1 LAQAR
6 PFATAACVCSPD
18 ATQHLVMTDAYRN
31 ASRNAVLV
39 KDDVGK
45 AKPTI
50 YDLPPQEHAF
60 GRSEIPDMEGAREV
74 TMNWAAHVPRP
85 KPGLKGQ
92 DFKLI
97 NKMASRSKIGN
108 AKQLAE
114 FRRSNDFPL
123 AQPGPAAGP
132 APKVIPSDVI
142 PAFAYGRKSRP
153 STPISH
159 VVQGRYA
166 AEFEEAQD
174 MGYARTMEERG
185 APGRPPKVRLNKTA
199 SAQIQLV
206 RDQKAAQDALVN
218 KPPPWTMKKFRNVK
232 GKMSPAE
239 MGRASSEPNL
249 RRPGGQSGPS
259 RRLDDGASTPFSV
272 FGEM

>member
-1 LAQAR
+1 
-6 PFATAACVCSPD
+6 
-18 ATQHLVMTDAYRN
+18 MTDAYRN
-31 ASRNAVLV
+31 SSRNAVLV
-39 KDDVGK
+39 KDDIGK

-50 YDLPPQEHAF
+50 YDLPPDHHAY
-60 GRSEIPDMEGAREV
+60 GLSEIPDMEGAREV

-92 DFKLI
+92 DFRLI
-97 NKMASRSKIGN
+97 NKMATRSKVGN

-114 FRRSNDFPL
+114 FRRSYDFPL

-159 VVQGRYA
+159 VIQGHYA

-174 MGYARTMEERG
+174 MSYAKVAEDRG
-185 APGRPPKVRLNKTA
+185 APGRPTKVRLTKTA
-199 SAQIQLV
+199 SAQIRLV
-206 RDQKAAQDALVN
+206 RDQKAAQEMLHN
-218 KPPPWTMKKFRNVK
+218 QPPPWTMKKFRNVK

-239 MGRASSEPNL
+239 MGRSSSEPNL
-249 RRPGGQSGPS
+249 RRPGANSGPM

>member
-1 LAQAR
+1 
-6 PFATAACVCSPD
+6 
-18 ATQHLVMTDAYRN
+18 MTDAYRN

-45 AKPTI
+45 AKPTT
-50 YDLPPQEHAF
+50 YDLPADGHAF

-85 KPGLKGQ
+85 KPCLKGQ

-97 NKMASRSKIGN
+97 NKMATRSKVGN

-114 FRRSNDFPL
+114 FRRSNDFQL
-123 AQPGPAAGP
+123 ATPGLTTGP
-132 APKVIPSDVI
+132 PPKVIPSDVI

-153 STPISH
+153 STPIHH
-159 VVQGRYA
+159 VIQGQYA

-174 MGYARTMEERG
+174 MSYAKASEERG
-185 APGRPPKVRLNKTA
+185 APGRPTKVRLTKTA
-199 SAQIQLV
+199 SAQIRLV
-206 RDQKAAQDALVN
+206 RDQKAAQQMLEN

-249 RRPGGQSGPS
+249 RRPGADSGPV
-259 RRLDDGASTPFSV
+259 RRLDDGVSTPFSV
-272 FGEM
+272 YGEM

>member
-1 LAQAR
+1 
-6 PFATAACVCSPD
+6 
-18 ATQHLVMTDAYRN
+18 MTDTYRN

-50 YDLPPQEHAF
+50 YDLPPDNHAF

-85 KPGLKGQ
+85 KPGIKGQ

-97 NKMASRSKIGN
+97 NKMASRSKVGN
-108 AKQLAE
+108 AKQLAD

-123 AQPGPAAGP
+123 PQPGAAAGAP
-132 APKVIPSDVI
+132 PKVIPSDVI

-159 VVQGRYA
+159 VIQGGYA
-166 AEFEEAQD
+166 ADFEEAQD
-174 MGYARTMEERG
+174 MSYAKLAGERG
-185 APGRPPKVRLNKTA
+185 APGRSTKVKLTKSA
-199 SAQIQLV
+199 SAQIRLV
-206 RDQKAAQDALVN
+206 KEQKAAQERLHN
-218 KPPPWTMKKFRNVK
+218 QPPPWTMKKFRNVK

-239 MGRASSEPNL
+239 MGRSSSEPNV
-249 RRPGGQSGPS
+249 RRPRADSAPM
-259 RRLDDGASTPFSV
+259 RRLGDGASTQDSFSV
-272 FGEM
+272 FGDM